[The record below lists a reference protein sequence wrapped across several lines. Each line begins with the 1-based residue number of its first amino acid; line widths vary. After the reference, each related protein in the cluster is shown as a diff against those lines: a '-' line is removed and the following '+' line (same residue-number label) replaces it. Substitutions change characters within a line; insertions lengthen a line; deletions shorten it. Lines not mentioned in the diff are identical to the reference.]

1 MERRSPNCKLSPVQ
15 ETALFV
21 YINCIDRFSCS
32 TLIHQV
38 HSAAKQI
45 LYIAICDSEEPPT
58 LRRNQTI
65 WFITSN
71 PSYYKVK
78 QKPLEI
84 DRTVITDPIAIN
96 KWYKLYYDVFSNAS
110 TYSTTTTPS

>member
-1 MERRSPNCKLSPVQ
+1 M
-15 ETALFV
+15 
-21 YINCIDRFSCS
+21 
-32 TLIHQV
+32 
-38 HSAAKQI
+38 
-45 LYIAICDSEEPPT
+45 AIYDSKEPPT
-58 LRRNQTI
+58 LRHNWIT

-78 QKPLEI
+78 QKPFEI

-96 KWYKLYYDVFSNAS
+96 KWYKLYYDVSSNTS